1 MVRKRGHFTG
11 SGGACGPVRLA
22 VEFAGALILVVLARP
37 DTNGWIIAASLTLCG
52 LGLGFASVQLI
63 GTVL

>member
-11 SGGACGPVRLA
+11 SGGARAPVRLA
-22 VEFAGALILVVLARP
+22 LEVVGVLILVLLIRL
-37 DTNGWIIAASLTLCG
+37 DTNGWIIAAPLTLYG